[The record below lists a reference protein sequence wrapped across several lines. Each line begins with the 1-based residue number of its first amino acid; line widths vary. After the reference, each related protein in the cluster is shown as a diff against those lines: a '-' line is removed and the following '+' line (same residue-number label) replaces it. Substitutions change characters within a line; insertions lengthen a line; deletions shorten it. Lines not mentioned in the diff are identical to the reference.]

1 MPDDDKK
8 ILKHQFGTKSLK
20 MSHVIYAD
28 TESLLK
34 KHDSCSNNPEKSYTE
49 KKATHEACGY
59 SMNIVRLYDKN
70 IHSLK
75 IVSRDFVKSYE
86 IRQQK

>member
-1 MPDDDKK
+1 MKDYE
-8 ILKHQFGTKSLK
+8 ITMNIVILFISLKHQFGTKSLK

-59 SMNIVRLYDKN
+59 SMNIVRLKTTVSSN
-70 IHSLK
+70 I
-75 IVSRDFVKSYE
+75 
-86 IRQQK
+86 